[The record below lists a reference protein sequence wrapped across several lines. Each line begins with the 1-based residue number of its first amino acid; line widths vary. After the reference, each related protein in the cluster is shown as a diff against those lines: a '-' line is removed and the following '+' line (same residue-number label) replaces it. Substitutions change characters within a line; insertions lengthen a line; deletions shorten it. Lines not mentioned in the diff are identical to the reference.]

1 MLKEKINKSCYP
13 IKKSIDG
20 FAHFNAIMIFATL
33 PYTKSVHK
41 CAQNNFA
48 NAFSA
53 LSGQTF
59 FFRRN
64 PILLCL

>member
-1 MLKEKINKSCYP
+1 MTRLQKINKLLRAFQFDY
-13 IKKSIDG
+13 
-20 FAHFNAIMIFATL
+20 NFATL
-33 PYTKSVHK
+33 PYTKSLHE

-48 NAFSA
+48 NVFSA